1 MSDHDYRWPYRIG
14 EDVSLS
20 RGNEIDFSELDLDG
34 KINSSLYIISYR
46 VIEVILI
53 E

>member
-1 MSDHDYRWPYRIG
+1 MSDHDYRWPFRIG

-34 KINSSLYIISYR
+34 KINRLCYFASCT
-46 VIEVILI
+46 
-53 E
+53 